1 MYYHLITENGL
12 KQKDLSIEEI
22 EKIVREEEVSYNNAR
37 VYSSEKKLN
46 EVYENNK
53 EELTEEGKNISFEN
67 IKIEKLISIAE
78 RKNDL
83 QNSSYKFFLDIKNPR
98 GKINSMN
105 FLNKTFIIWLIIISS
120 VIKWVLVNNYF
131 LTGEMDFKW
140 LELAE
145 KFLDRGLVLIVIIV
159 FFKDK
164 YFKKEYFVIC
174 IIANIVT
181 NVLIYVLEK
190 LIANVLICISAKSA
204 TALIIFLLIP
214 IIKVVIMQLVYN
226 YAREKS
232 YREYKDLNTINISIN
247 RKLKLF

>member
-1 MYYHLITENGL
+1 MYYHLIMEDGL
-12 KQKDLSIEEI
+12 KQKDLSIDEI
-22 EKIVREEEVSYNNAR
+22 EKIVSEEEVSYNNAR
-37 VYSSEKKLN
+37 IYSSEKKLN
-46 EVYENNK
+46 EVYESYK
-53 EELTEEGKNISFEN
+53 EELTEEGKDVSFEN

-98 GKINSMN
+98 GKITSMN
-105 FLNKTFIIWLIIISS
+105 FLNKTFIIWLIIIIS
-120 VIKWVLVNNYF
+120 VIKWILVNNYF
-131 LTGEMDFKW
+131 LTGEMEFRQ
-140 LELAE
+140 LELTE

-159 FFKDK
+159 FLKDK

-174 IIANIVT
+174 ILANIIT
-181 NVLIYVLEK
+181 NLIVY
-190 LIANVLICISAKSA
+190 ASAKFA
-204 TALIIFLLIP
+204 TTLIILLLIN
-214 IIKVVIMQLVYN
+214 IIKIIIIQLVYN

>member
-1 MYYHLITENGL
+1 MYYHLIMEDGL
-12 KQKDLSIEEI
+12 KYKDLSIEEL
-22 EKIVREEEVSYNNAR
+22 ERIVNEEEVSYNNSR

-46 EVYENNK
+46 QIFEIYKDDLNEQQTDIN
-53 EELTEEGKNISFEN
+53 LEN
-67 IKIEKLISIAE
+67 IKIEKLISLAE

-98 GKINSMN
+98 GKINLMN
-105 FLNKTFIIWLIIISS
+105 FLNKTFIIWLIIIIS
-120 VIKWVLVNNYF
+120 VVKWVLFNNYF
-131 LTGEMDFKW
+131 LTGEMEFRRF
-140 LELAE
+140 ELNE
-145 KFLDRGLVLIVIIV
+145 KLLDRGLVLIVIIV
-159 FFKDK
+159 FLKDK

-181 NVLIYVLEK
+181 NVLIY
-190 LIANVLICISAKSA
+190 ISAKLA
-204 TALIIFLLIP
+204 TTLIIFLLLS